1 MAQFNRSKL
10 LTCQDS
16 PSLDH
21 DTQAELQQRQR
32 QDTNNSAESN
42 GGVVAVAPKQAPP
55 PTWIHDLF
63 QVKTLHSNLY
73 SSRNGPISL
82 PCVRSVIEKV
92 IAPCLATC
100 RSLAGAV
107 PSHTSVSYDCACSSP
122 CADCFMFLMGPRQY
136 LLTP

>member
-1 MAQFNRSKL
+1 MAHFIGSRL
-10 LTCQDS
+10 AACQDS

-32 QDTNNSAESN
+32 QDTDSGAESN

-63 QVKTLHSNLY
+63 QVGTLHSDLY

-100 RSLAGAV
+100 RTLAGAV
-107 PSHTSVSYDCACSSP
+107 PSHASV
-122 CADCFMFLMGPRQY
+122 
-136 LLTP
+136 